1 MDKFEHMKNLN
12 YRIIEVFFLFV
23 IFLLASCSGS
33 KLPKEFIGE
42 YINDKDSRSR
52 ITIVNEDGDFVESG
66 SDYTVKGTFQLD
78 DISDQ
83 AGETF
88 IKITGFTVKES
99 NAKDGIHMIGLMD
112 YSDCTSS
119 FSFNDNKKP
128 LIGLYCPKYGG
139 ANQYY
144 IHK

>member
-1 MDKFEHMKNLN
+1 MDKFEHMKNLK
-12 YRIIEVFFLFV
+12 YRIIEISFLFT
-23 IFLLASCSGS
+23 IILLASCSGS

-42 YINDKDSRSR
+42 YINDKDSRSS
-52 ITIVNEDGDFVESG
+52 ITIVNEDGDFVEKG
-66 SDYTVKGTFQLD
+66 SDYTVKGTFQMD
-78 DISDQ
+78 DISDK

-112 YSDCTSS
+112 YTYCTSS
-119 FSFNDNKKP
+119 FGFDVNKKP
-128 LIGLYCPKYGG
+128 TIGLFCPKYGG

-144 IHK
+144 TRR